1 MLELRWVF
9 LSPHLLQWWVSHRPE
24 AVPCTQGWLS
34 QPRKGQGSEQWG
46 LLQKL
51 FLQIIWNRW
60 GWWWCNNDED
70 ASIHTSSICSL
81 FIYMESLLSRH
92 RAREQYLFT
101 WPRQC
106 LRGIQGYSPWGYSSF
121 HLRRGFLLL
130 FTCPGNNKI
139 LVQGNLRWG
148 RSRNAQ
154 NPRMSVNDLLCQWLG
169 KPASTNS
176 AFFLTLTAHP
186 SFWTCM

>member
-60 GWWWCNNDED
+60 WRWWWWWCNNDED

-106 LRGIQGYSPWGYSSF
+106 LGGIQGYSPSLIFSIETWVLTSF
-121 HLRRGFLLL
+121 HLSWQQYNIG
-130 FTCPGNNKI
+130 
-139 LVQGNLRWG
+139 
-148 RSRNAQ
+148 SRESE
-154 NPRMSVNDLLCQWLG
+154 MG
-169 KPASTNS
+169 EE
-176 AFFLTLTAHP
+176 
-186 SFWTCM
+186 

>member
-60 GWWWCNNDED
+60 WRWWCNNDED

-101 WPRQC
+101 WPRQQC
-106 LRGIQGYSPWGYSSF
+106 LGGIQGYSPWAT
-121 HLRRGFLLL
+121 HL
-130 FTCPGNNKI
+130 FTWDVGFYFFSRVLATIKYWFKGIWDGGGVEMHKIRECPSMI
-139 LVQGNLRWG
+139 F
-148 RSRNAQ
+148 
-154 NPRMSVNDLLCQWLG
+154 C
-169 KPASTNS
+169 ASG
-176 AFFLTLTAHP
+176 
-186 SFWTCM
+186 